1 MYLLVC
7 SEVVLLTLC
16 SLLNDDIFG
25 VYFAV
30 RYGLFSSFTLYS
42 CFTFLQSKPCDSISG
57 AHRHSCPVS
66 TPRFRNVK
74 KNRSVTRFYR
84 WRKERIIISLSFIC
98 SFHSQ
103 SFICSFCPLLHPHDG
118 IGIRLVPFRRREV
131 LSQVAHIADTGVI
144 VLLVVLKLCHET
156 IASRTATTCSIPNGD
171 CAPGCLLHLPQP
183 PTHWK

>member
-25 VYFAV
+25 VYFTV
-30 RYGLFSSFTLYS
+30 RYGLFSFFAFILVLL
-42 CFTFLQSKPCDSISG
+42 F
-57 AHRHSCPVS
+57 HSPNPAIAFQVHIAIPVLS
-66 TPRFRNVK
+66 PWFRNDDK

-103 SFICSFCPLLHPHDG
+103 SFICLFCPLLHPQDG

-144 VLLVVLKLCHET
+144 VLLLVLKLCHET
-156 IASRTATTCSIPNGD
+156 IATRTATMCSIPNGD
-171 CAPGCLLHLPQP
+171 CAPGCSLHLPQP